1 LIEASEAEPSLQALA
16 DAVGRS
22 PAQLHRLFK
31 RATGLTPKQYA
42 RECRAAKVRQGLAA
56 GDSVTTTLYA
66 AGFNSSGRFYA
77 KSTEMLG
84 MKPSQYRAGGANEEL
99 RFAIAQTSLG
109 ALLVASSGKGVACIL
124 L

>member
-1 LIEASEAEPSLQALA
+1 DTLEGARASGCRPCKRCRPEDPPAATVNAGLVAKACRLIEASEAEPSLQALA

-42 RECRAAKVRQGLAA
+42 SECRADKVRRGLAA
-56 GDSVTTTLYA
+56 GDSVTATLYE

-77 KSTEMLG
+77 KSTEILG
-84 MKPSQYRAGGANEEL
+84 MKP
-99 RFAIAQTSLG
+99 
-109 ALLVASSGKGVACIL
+109 
-124 L
+124 